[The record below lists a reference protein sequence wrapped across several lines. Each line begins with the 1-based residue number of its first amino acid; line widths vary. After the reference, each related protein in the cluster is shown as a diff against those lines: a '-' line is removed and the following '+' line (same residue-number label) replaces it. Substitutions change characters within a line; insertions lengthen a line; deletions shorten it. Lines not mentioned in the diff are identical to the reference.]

1 MNLSVD
7 NLSRSPVT
15 KRVFVLGPS
24 HHVHINACALSTARL
39 FDTPIGA
46 LQGDRET
53 VENLLQKDGF
63 EPMEQDVDD
72 NEHSIEVSICTIP
85 ST

>member
-1 MNLSVD
+1 MD
-7 NLSRSPVT
+7 NLSHSPVT

-24 HHVHINACALSTARL
+24 HHAHIKACAISTASL

-53 VENLLQKDGF
+53 VKNLLQKDGF
-63 EPMEQDVDD
+63 EPMGQDMDHD
-72 NEHSIEVSICTIP
+72 EHSIEVSICTIP